1 VGPAGVDDE
10 GVPVG
15 GHRAAE
21 PAGRRAV
28 GERPRGGGRCG
39 EVVDGDDVQVAA
51 AFEQRPQHVASDA
64 AESVDGD
71 ACPERAPPSALGFA
85 CGTGRRQHA
94 ALVDEQDVLVDPD
107 QGMPRRERPRAVP
120 VRRGA
125 PAVEQARDGRRE
137 GARGDRGEPR
147 AAVREPVTGAET
159 TSAHTSAS
167 SPWATW

>member
-39 EVVDGDDVQVAA
+39 EVVDGDDLQGAV
-51 AFEQRPQHVASDA
+51 AFEQCAQHIASDA

-71 ACPERAPPSALGFA
+71 ASHE
-85 CGTGRRQHA
+85 
-94 ALVDEQDVLVDPD
+94 
-107 QGMPRRERPRAVP
+107 
-120 VRRGA
+120 
-125 PAVEQARDGRRE
+125 
-137 GARGDRGEPR
+137 
-147 AAVREPVTGAET
+147 
-159 TSAHTSAS
+159 
-167 SPWATW
+167 